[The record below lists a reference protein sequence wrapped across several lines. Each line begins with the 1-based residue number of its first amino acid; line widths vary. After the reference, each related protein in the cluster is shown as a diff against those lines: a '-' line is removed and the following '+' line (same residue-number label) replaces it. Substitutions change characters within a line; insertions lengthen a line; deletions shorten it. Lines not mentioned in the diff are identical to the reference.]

1 MLKKFIPGLV
11 QEENQKTEK
20 QDIFK
25 QRGQLLKETKI
36 EQLFA
41 LLSFLSHATSLHD
54 PYTDF

>member
-41 LLSFLSHATSLHD
+41 LLSFLHD
-54 PYTDF
+54 QNTDF